1 MRELN
6 KALLKRGLKFTHL
19 YLHLH
24 LILILV
30 IGLCSHLVF
39 SPSAWAI
46 VLTDAGC
53 VDCHVLPTNAINV
66 VLTHPNLIAGCV
78 TCHSPELLGLH
89 KNGIREIDPLF
100 YNYSGTAA
108 NTGCNICHGAPPQ
121 AICVGGLVMDHCL
134 DPGGCNPLIF
144 ECILCHGNFNGTPAH
159 IYPKILGVP
168 PFAPVAST
176 TKCLACHGL
185 SLFVGRSGAHNTHFL
200 TKLMAP
206 TATSSVAVS
215 IGCAV
220 CHPDLSL
227 TLQADHLTCIP
238 GTSNAWLP
246 GKVPVTFDPL
256 LPQVG
261 IADHY
266 LPGPIAGS
274 GTCYV
279 YCHSNGATPPTV
291 LTAAVGY
298 PGSNLPLPWN
308 LPFPIDPLTLDCGC
322 CHSFPPL
329 THSATKG
336 DCNQCHPTPVI
347 GIAPDSRYHINGI
360 PDLWKYLAAA
370 SPMVPLTLSP
380 TLSPA
385 LSFTTGNDTILSNGL
400 GLNGLALNSLGLNGL
415 FGFPGTT
422 SMVSDNYDPALALLS
437 SFGMLNTFH
446 NPFLG
451 LPLAN
456 NISLQGLTMADDSVS
471 IPNLFYNSVFMP
483 GFNFGIPGLSGGL
496 LSNFMNPLAGP
507 LHNFSPM
514 SNLYALGGFNN
525 NFNQIGNYAS
535 WNYNLPFSFLSPGF
549 LNMPSALNFGSPFF
563 QFTGLNQQL

>member
-6 KALLKRGLKFTHL
+6 KDLYKRIARFTHL
-19 YLHLH
+19 YLIVFLGV
-24 LILILV
+24 LV
-30 IGLCSHLVF
+30 VGLFPHGVF

-53 VDCHVLPTNAINV
+53 VDCHVFSTNAINV
-66 VLTHPNLIAGCV
+66 ALTHPNLIAGCV
-78 TCHSPELLGLH
+78 TCHSPEILGLH

-100 YNYSGTAA
+100 YNYSGTIA
-108 NTGCNICHGAPPQ
+108 NTGCNVCHGAPPQ
-121 AICVGGLVMDHCL
+121 AICVGGFVMDHCL
-134 DPGGCNPLIF
+134 DPGGCSPVIF

-159 IYPKILGVP
+159 IYPKILGIP

-185 SLFVGRSGAHNTHFL
+185 SLLVGRSGAHATHFL
-200 TKLMAP
+200 TQLMAP
-206 TATSSVAVS
+206 TATSSFAVS

-220 CHPDLSL
+220 CHPNLSL
-227 TLQADHLTCIP
+227 TLGADHIVCLP

-246 GKVPVTFDPL
+246 GKVPVTFDPF

-279 YCHSNGATPPTV
+279 YCHSNGATPPTI
-291 LTAAVGY
+291 LTAPVGY

-308 LPFPIDPLTLDCGC
+308 IPFPINPVTLNCGC
-322 CHSFPPL
+322 CHTFPPI

-336 DCNQCHPTPVI
+336 DCGQCHPTPVI

-360 PDLWKYLAAA
+360 PDLWKSLAAA
-370 SPMVPLTLSP
+370 SPMVPLIFSP

-385 LSFTTGNDTILSNGL
+385 LSFTTGNDMILSTGL
-400 GLNGLALNSLGLNGL
+400 GLNGIFGLTN
-415 FGFPGTT
+415 TV
-422 SMVSDNYDPALALLS
+422 SMLPDTYDPALALLS
-437 SFGMLNTFH
+437 AFGMLNTFH
-446 NPFLG
+446 NPFLS
-451 LPLAN
+451 LPFNN
-456 NISLQGLTMADDSVS
+456 NINLQGLTMADDSVS
-471 IPNLFYNSVFMP
+471 IPNFLFNSAFMP
-483 GFNFGIPGLSGGL
+483 RFNFGIPGLSGGQ
-496 LSNFMNPLAGP
+496 LSNFTNPLAGA
-507 LHNFSPM
+507 LYNFSPM

-525 NFNQIGNYAS
+525 NFNQIGNFAP

-549 LNMPSALNFGSPFF
+549 LNMPYALNFSNPFF
-563 QFTGLNQQL
+563 KFTGLNQQL